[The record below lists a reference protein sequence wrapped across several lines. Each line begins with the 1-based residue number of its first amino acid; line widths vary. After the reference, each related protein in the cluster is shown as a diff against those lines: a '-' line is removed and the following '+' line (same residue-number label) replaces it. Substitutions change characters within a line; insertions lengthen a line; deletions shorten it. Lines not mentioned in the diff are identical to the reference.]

1 MSPPIVYV
9 DTSEVQDGC
18 LHELRTAMEDLVRF
32 VEAHEP
38 QLLAYNVLFSEDD
51 TRMTVLHINP
61 DSASLAFHLDVAGPK
76 FPAIADFI
84 NMLAI
89 DVYGRPDRAVV
100 ERLREKAEM
109 LGSGIVR
116 VHDAHNG
123 FARI

>member
-1 MSPPIVYV
+1 MSPPILYV
-9 DTSEVQDGC
+9 DTSEVRGGC
-18 LHELRTAMEDLVRF
+18 LDALRASMDDLVRF

-38 QLLAYNVLFSEDD
+38 QLLAYNVYFSEED

-76 FPAIADFI
+76 FRAIAEFI

-116 VHDAHNG
+116 VHDLQNG